1 MQIFSPRVVSLT
13 AKIDR
18 FSDAVGLA
26 VAWLN
31 VPLVLAV
38 AYEVIARY
46 FFNAPTIWAYDVTY
60 MLYAAIFMLGAAY
73 ALHKGAH
80 IRTDFF
86 FESWSTRT
94 KGLIDSIAYIG
105 LFFPSLI
112 VFLFVSADDAW
123 YAFVLG
129 ETSEQ
134 TPWRPLLWPFKT
146 IIPLTCLLLIIQG
159 VSEVIKS
166 LHAALTGIELE
177 HKEKVEV

>member
-1 MQIFSPRVVSLT
+1 MIGFSPQIIAFTRQ
-13 AKIDR
+13 IDR
-18 FSDAVGLA
+18 FSDSVGLA

-38 AYEVIARY
+38 AYEVISRY
-46 FFNAPTIWAYDVTY
+46 FFNAPTIWSFDVTY
-60 MLYAAIFMLGAAY
+60 MLYSAIFMLGAAY
-73 ALHKGAH
+73 ALHLGAH

-94 KGLIDSIAYIG
+94 KGLIDSIAYLA

-112 VFLFVSADDAW
+112 LFFFVGSQEAWHAFLIS
-123 YAFVLG
+123 

-134 TPWRPLLWPFKT
+134 TPWRPLLWPFKL
-146 IIPLTCLLLIIQG
+146 IIPVACLLLIIQG

-166 LHAALTGIELE
+166 LYAAYTGVELE

>member
-1 MQIFSPRVVSLT
+1 MTGFSPQIVALT
-13 AKIDR
+13 GRIDR
-18 FSDAVGLA
+18 FTDAIGFA

-46 FFNAPTIWAYDVTY
+46 FFHAPTIWAYDVTY

-112 VFLFVSADDAW
+112 LFFIVSADDAW

-166 LHAALTGIELE
+166 LYAVYTGVELE